1 MENEPAE
8 TQPAKIEN
16 HTFIIR
22 IWREITEL
30 PGQGR
35 MWRGM
40 VIHVG
45 NGERIHFQNLDT
57 FLRFIRSQ
65 AGIRLDSATPRWRSL
80 LGRLQQLVK
89 RS

>member
-8 TQPAKIEN
+8 TQPSKIEN

-35 MWRGM
+35 MWRGL

-45 NGERIHFQNLDT
+45 NGERIHFHNLDT
-57 FLRFIRSQ
+57 FLRFIRNQ
-65 AGIRLDSATPRWRSL
+65 AGIGIDSAIPWWRSL
-80 LGRLQQLVK
+80 LDWLQMLVK
-89 RS
+89 RF